1 MNAKEGLSKQY
12 QKKKNQSN
20 KGVKE
25 TFSDEVES
33 LPRKLHVDIPSQ
45 VRLEVTTHL

>member
-12 QKKKNQSN
+12 QKKTSSIELRSERNI
-20 KGVKE
+20 
-25 TFSDEVES
+25 SDEVES

>member
-1 MNAKEGLSKQY
+1 MQRKAFQNNTKTRHH
-12 QKKKNQSN
+12 QSN

>member
-1 MNAKEGLSKQY
+1 MHRKAFLNNN
-12 QKKKNQSN
+12 KKRHHQSN
-20 KGVKE
+20 KRVKE

>member
-1 MNAKEGLSKQY
+1 MHRKAFLNNN
-12 QKKKNQSN
+12 KKRHHRPN

>member
-12 QKKKNQSN
+12 QKKTSSIEQRS
-20 KGVKE
+20 E
-25 TFSDEVES
+25 TFSGEVES